1 MSKAGIVVAV
11 AGLVASLAVAMPSR
25 SDMKKVQGAVNEI
38 MSADIQAMKAGKTAP
53 EAAAAKAEGFAA
65 EVTDEASKFLLLK
78 GAFGLYVQGG
88 KYDEALA
95 ALDRLSTEGK
105 DVPDQV
111 LAGIIREK
119 LKRISKKDGGA
130 IFARYERIGERVR
143 CAGEIAQCEKALKA
157 NPSDKDA
164 RRKLALCH
172 ATMGEWKAALDEFAQ
187 VGGTEAEA
195 AKAESAGKL
204 GEAADLWWGLGDDS
218 DLFREHA
225 AALYTRALGDGKLK
239 GLKKALAEKRVAE
252 MGPVAAK
259 AGSAT
264 PAAEPPSAV
273 AENVEPAAEPAAAAA
288 RPVAKLKTM
297 KLDLGGGVAIEMIEC
312 PAGEFTMG
320 YEDVSEWYAAPHK
333 VRISR
338 PFWLSKHPVTRAQWR
353 KVCKTIPEFGKPL
366 PGGETMPVTG
376 VDIRPFGEFARFL
389 GALSSKFKRQMPR
402 GYVFR
407 LPTEAEWEY
416 ACKANEPEDSPYR
429 KGKLSDEEVRQI
441 GSDADSQR
449 ERNQKMGV
457 TDGIG
462 IMFGSECGQFPPN
475 GWGFFDMYGNV
486 IQAVLDSIT
495 VEEKKVWAM
504 GAFRGEKNWYAVD
517 AVDPLHYPKEGG
529 MPLGRGWIHR
539 WAGRNIAAGR
549 LNITMGGLGVFNR
562 GFRLALGPDLLKEK
576 KLK

>member
-1 MSKAGIVVAV
+1 MNKAGAVLAV

-95 ALDRLSTEGK
+95 ALDRLSTEVK

-111 LAGIIREK
+111 LADIIREK

-164 RRKLALCH
+164 RRKLALCR
-172 ATMGEWKAALDEFAQ
+172 ATMGEWKAALDDFAQ

-204 GEAADLWWGLGDDS
+204 GEAADLWWGFGDDS

-252 MGPVAAK
+252 MGPVVTK
-259 AGSAT
+259 AEPTT

-273 AENVEPAAEPAAAAA
+273 AQNAEPAAEP
-288 RPVAKLKTM
+288 RPGPTRY
-297 KLDLGGGVAIEMIEC
+297 
-312 PAGEFTMG
+312 PALRE
-320 YEDVSEWYAAPHK
+320 A
-333 VRISR
+333 
-338 PFWLSKHPVTRAQWR
+338 
-353 KVCKTIPEFGKPL
+353 TI
-366 PGGETMPVTG
+366 
-376 VDIRPFGEFARFL
+376 
-389 GALSSKFKRQMPR
+389 
-402 GYVFR
+402 
-407 LPTEAEWEY
+407 
-416 ACKANEPEDSPYR
+416 
-429 KGKLSDEEVRQI
+429 
-441 GSDADSQR
+441 
-449 ERNQKMGV
+449 
-457 TDGIG
+457 
-462 IMFGSECGQFPPN
+462 
-475 GWGFFDMYGNV
+475 
-486 IQAVLDSIT
+486 
-495 VEEKKVWAM
+495 
-504 GAFRGEKNWYAVD
+504 
-517 AVDPLHYPKEGG
+517 
-529 MPLGRGWIHR
+529 
-539 WAGRNIAAGR
+539 
-549 LNITMGGLGVFNR
+549 
-562 GFRLALGPDLLKEK
+562 
-576 KLK
+576 